1 MKEEYLGSDFDDFL
15 AEEGL
20 LAETEAV
27 AIERVIALQ
36 VAELMQDMN
45 LSKTTMSKRMNTSQ
59 ATLDRLLDSS
69 SSNGAVTLRIL
80 ERAALAL
87 DKRLRIEFV

>member
-1 MKEEYLGSDFDDFL
+1 MREEHLGSNLDDLL

-27 AIERVIALQ
+27 AIKRVIAFQ
-36 VAELMQDMN
+36 IAELMKQRD
-45 LSKTTMSKRMNTSQ
+45 LSRTAMARRMDTSR

-69 SSNGAVTLRIL
+69 NGTFTLQTL

-87 DKRLRIEFV
+87 DKRLRIEFA

>member
-1 MKEEYLGSDFDDFL
+1 MREEHLGSDFDDFL

-20 LAETEAV
+20 LAEAEAV
-27 AIERVIALQ
+27 ALKRVIAFQIL
-36 VAELMQDMN
+36 ELMKERN
-45 LSKTTMSKRMNTSQ
+45 FSKTAMAKRMDTSR

-69 SSNGAVTLRIL
+69 DGSVTLQTL

-87 DKRLRIEFV
+87 DRRLHIQLV